1 MAESK
6 FLKYQDKTGD
16 GLIDVCDE
24 VIDVPEPPCEESP
37 CMPNAS
43 TMVPNWHV
51 HPSGEPFLNGK
62 NCLYQVPIETTY
74 TTTIDKGLLEDAT
87 LTDEDATEDLQR
99 RYDNHKDKAVDAF
112 IAAYN
117 KDDSEAS
124 KKTVKDAITWDIET
138 DYYLPSRPLSRLRLL
153 YSVLYEVINNLE
165 SAEPESEDE
174 DDGEDDSVFEATYL
188 MDELK
193 SKLIHIRKGLKLYS
207 FYNKMLVKLEGEN
220 LYYSGE
226 PFEGLFFPLDNY
238 GDWGVIKGS
247 IMAKLL
253 PQLDKFLNSKG
264 YNIGGVGSFGGFT
277 KNKVKKITFNFSDKY
292 ELTKMTVY
300 GEGCPEDPILF
311 KDRLT
316 TLIDTQDSVWGD
328 PTALS
333 YLAKLTDM
341 EADLTAREPIP
352 WLEFIKKHTYPAIYS
367 QANQGYTN
375 TDPEES
381 SGSCIAGALAE
392 EGKQL
397 GEDILDEAFSIG
409 DAIAYQFNKYICTDS
424 ADNLIEN
431 FKKLK
436 LVYDPDTDEDTE
448 LRAAAKEQAFQT
460 LDDEDQS
467 FNLLCDISVDSLDS
481 FNDLWTQSFDKL
493 EFCGLADLMLESISC
508 LMGGLSFEASMAAIL
523 ESALR
528 AMSLENMD
536 KLFVGLP
543 PEKQAELNAL
553 LQKKLE
559 NGEFFQESSTLQQLS
574 DSIEGKLD
582 IEKLWTPERIEE
594 QNENYMQEDG
604 GGTTVPTG
612 IPTTTDPTKRTLGQQ
627 LDLGAS
633 AKGKLSPNVL
643 AEAWV
648 LAYLEVYSDS
658 YLDLL
663 AELNKLPG
671 APIVAYIIATLDCP
685 KPPVVDEKLDWVKD
699 FEVPWCG
706 NTFDITMPR
715 IENPFG
721 WLPGIKDLP
730 KQLFLIAKYVLQQT
744 MLKIIAMIMTK
755 ICEILG
761 NAACSA
767 LGAAGAS
774 LAALASGGRTQI
786 TDAIRD
792 SICGDDVDPEVVDD
806 TVVDMFA
813 DLGVGAAALADTAQV
828 LDFAGDISSAV
839 TTDELYNAF
848 LCDPSQEFLTVV
860 SQLIK
865 YEYTD
870 FQSALNNED
879 AIKSFFCNMGNL
891 MPEDFKQQMQDLLDS
906 LPEDLPQQAAS
917 LCACATP
924 EQIEEFCDLRSQ
936 ILANRATPTQIQQLC
951 DTSLPVE
958 DLKDLA
964 DALQNGIPGPGQ
976 IMSDPGCDNGI
987 FPSDLE
993 EITATATAALNDQLE
1008 MLKVDFTTD
1017 MLGNGPTKKKWGMI
1031 NMILSDTMGIPLT
1044 AHYRKSFNQRSY
1056 VDFYMDPDDFA
1067 AYMDAQE
1074 PDDGA
1079 SAFTDIAAMTKSALS
1094 TALIPPPLNSMK
1106 ALAKELFPN
1115 PPKLKR
1121 QKGAFPTKIAD
1132 WLQDYMKEELLVV
1145 ATPNQ
1150 ITFNSNND
1158 FQSSAEETKSLDE
1171 AGVETFGS
1179 GINFLRLDDDILG
1192 YNTTFKVEGD
1202 NIVFVEQARKL
1213 TPDTTFHFED
1223 NCKGLHGDTSTYSTA
1238 FDVELYLGE
1247 LTSPDGTENEAHN
1260 LGNSVTTSRGVT
1272 YTSPLDAT
1280 RIKIVENPNVLANTY
1295 TKLAAQ
1301 VPDTLKDVKI
1311 KLIPDNTGVSLNE
1324 SLVNWEAL
1332 ALAESDSFF
1341 PMPKLVMH
1349 EQVKYEFLSVDNT
1362 LSGIDFDL
1370 YPNFVQTFNS
1380 YQPYT
1385 PQVVL
1390 LHELM
1395 QSNGYDL
1402 TIEALASTHETY
1414 MESLTKLFMAEVAYN
1429 EDSFIYGAEFD
1440 DLSYKDVEYVIGEE
1454 IANAWIDGTDGE
1466 SRAVAG
1472 TLYYQVRLP
1481 LESDAPDWM
1490 ISLSN
1495 TFWDGGRPIM
1505 NKDQI
1510 LGVSGMQFRLGPT
1523 AALQEANRVFFLDPL
1538 TYGGNY
1544 LMPPLHIKPL
1554 QNKGWLGFVDV
1565 MFPELSPCKPYSTD
1579 IIDFEDIQKKI
1590 TDAYPLIPEDQR
1602 LKDDSDCAV
1611 EMPYNRILDRAAV
1624 AGMEGIITAAIRIYA
1639 SSNFIKSM
1647 STFTKFN
1654 PSFPDVFS
1662 NLYAQYVIEDMKKSF
1677 KDPSGF
1683 FQGPFKDTQ
1692 FWYAFLEQSVQL
1704 YGRRVDNGDILDPP
1718 ADVLSA
1724 LARLNDLQEK
1734 YDYPD
1739 REELKEERGE
1749 MAGLFET
1756 LKGYRKDKNY
1766 EAIQA
1771 TEGDAKLIL
1780 KELVVEQLNYMGAKF
1795 TENLKI
1801 IGMTPDIYDLDY
1813 YILQYLSDGGTD
1825 LTLNEELVRTYV
1837 GLATEGEEI
1846 YTTGGELALSDG
1858 SEYVGYYHVAV
1869 DDDGNPM
1876 YMVGEFHIEEA
1887 HDILTPMANHVEVN
1901 IGDIASYGVDVVGAL
1916 VSTSFASGGDVGVY
1930 GTKPFVIE
1938 KYIRINGGSPQAPG
1952 DSTSGAIGEIMS
1964 NDPSLNISD
1973 VYPGTL
1979 ELVTDVN
1986 GQVVGLT
1993 GELGVRYGLRFSL
2006 NVDGAKKTITE
2017 VEVDSLDLKIS
2028 QVDPFDGNSLLL
2040 LCLIN
2045 MLKKDDKF
2053 RMVAHYIFP
2062 LSKLTATTAI
2072 YNGEAFLPS
2081 IGEKVVDLFAVDGDD
2096 LVTDVDAASAKPG
2109 VALEF
2114 DEEAPS
2120 AEVAFEY
2127 VNNDG
2132 WAAKADRDPGFGA
2145 GMFVLRW
2152 DEWDQ
2157 ILLRNSKT
2165 RIKKMFKGYYNSRTW
2180 SPGEEDGS
2188 FGGPGSRPGVIVTK
2202 EFREKYTPA
2211 PGQDLLPWWRYRMMR
2226 TNPFNASG
2234 ELCENDD

>member
-493 EFCGLADLMLESISC
+493 KFCGLADLMLESISC

-559 NGEFFQESSTLQQLS
+559 NGEFFQESSDMQQLS

-936 ILANRATPTQIQQLC
+936 ILANRATPAQIQQLC

-993 EITATATAALNDQLE
+993 EITATATAGLSDQLE

-1017 MLGNGPTKKKWGMI
+1017 MLGNGPGKRRWGLI

-1044 AHYRKSFNQRSY
+1044 AHYRKAFNQRPY
-1056 VDFYMDPDDFA
+1056 VDFYMDPDDYDEFA
-1067 AYMDAQE
+1067 ASESDSDNE
-1074 PDDGA
+1074 TG
-1079 SAFTDIAAMTKSALS
+1079 ILG
-1094 TALIPPPLNSMK
+1094 K
-1106 ALAKELFPN
+1106 AIGSVKGMVQELFPD

-1121 QKGAFPTKIAD
+1121 QKGAFPTKVAD
-1132 WLQDYMKEELLVV
+1132 WLQDYMKAELLVFG
-1145 ATPNQ
+1145 ATHEAF
-1150 ITFNSNND
+1150 FNSNND
-1158 FQSSAEETKSLDE
+1158 FQSSAEDTKSLDE

-1179 GINFLRLDDDILG
+1179 GINLLRLDDEILG

-1202 NIVFVEQARKL
+1202 NIVYVEQARKL
-1213 TPDTTFHFED
+1213 TPEITLHFED
-1223 NCKGLHGDTSTYSTA
+1223 NCKGLHTDDNIAFSNA
-1238 FDVELYLGE
+1238 FDVELYLSE
-1247 LTSPDGTENEAHN
+1247 LTSLDGTEAEARN
-1260 LGNSVTTSRGVT
+1260 LGDSKTTSKGIT
-1272 YTSPLDAT
+1272 YTSPLDTT
-1280 RIKIVENPNVLANTY
+1280 RIKIVENPNA
-1295 TKLAAQ
+1295 LAATFTTLAAM
-1301 VPDTLKDVKI
+1301 VPDRLEDIKK
-1311 KLIPDNTGVSLNE
+1311 KLIPNNTGDSLTEEFGAWTTTALTDSE
-1324 SLVNWEAL
+1324 SIFPLPELVIQ
-1332 ALAESDSFF
+1332 
-1341 PMPKLVMH
+1341 

-1362 LSGIDFDL
+1362 LSGIDFDQ

-1380 YQPYT
+1380 YQSYA

-1390 LHELM
+1390 LNEILEN
-1395 QSNGYDL
+1395 NGYTDISIEDL
-1402 TIEALASTHETY
+1402 KSEYETT
-1414 MESLTKLFMAEVAYN
+1414 MKSLTKLIVAEVAYN
-1429 EDSFIYGAEFD
+1429 EDSFLYGAEFD
-1440 DLSYKDVEYVIGEE
+1440 SLTYDDVDYVIAEAIPG
-1454 IANAWIDGTDGE
+1454 AWIVGTDPHE
-1466 SRAVAG
+1466 AAVAG
-1472 TLYYQVRLP
+1472 TIYYQVRMP
-1481 LESDAPDWM
+1481 IDDDAPEWQQRLW
-1490 ISLSN
+1490 SES
-1495 TFWDGGRPIM
+1495 GRPIF

-1510 LGVSGMQFRLGPT
+1510 MGISHMQYRIDSAGSSD
-1523 AALQEANRVFFLDPL
+1523 EENRVFFLDPL
-1538 TYGGNY
+1538 TYGGSY
-1544 LMPPLHIKPL
+1544 LMPPMHIKPV

-1565 MFPELSPCKPYSTD
+1565 AFPELSPCKPYSTD
-1579 IIDFEDIQKKI
+1579 LIDFEDIQKKI
-1590 TDAYPLIPEDQR
+1590 TDAYPLIAEDQR
-1602 LKDDSDCAV
+1602 LKDDRDCAI

-1624 AGMEGIITAAIRIYA
+1624 AGMEGVITAAIRIYA
-1639 SSNFIKSM
+1639 STNFIKSL

-1654 PSFPDVFS
+1654 ASFPDVFS
-1662 NLYAQYVIEDMKKSF
+1662 NLYAQYVIEDMRKSF

-1771 TEGDAKLIL
+1771 TEEDAKLVL
-1780 KELVVEQLNYMGAKF
+1780 KELVIEQLNYMGAKL

-1813 YILQYLSDGGTD
+1813 YILQYLSDGGTG

-1837 GLATEGEEI
+1837 GLETEGEEI

-1858 SEYVGYYHVAV
+1858 SEYVGYYHVAT
-1869 DDDGNPM
+1869 DEDGNPL
-1876 YMVGEFHIEEA
+1876 YETGEFETEEPQ
-1887 HDILTPMANHVEVN
+1887 DILTPMANHVTVN
-1901 IGDIASYGVDVVGAL
+1901 VGDISPVEVDVVGTIS
-1916 VSTSFASGGDVGVY
+1916 STNDGDAGTY

-1979 ELVTDVN
+1979 ELVTDIN

-1993 GELGVRYGLRFSL
+1993 GELGVRYGLRFSI
-2006 NVDGAKKTITE
+2006 NVGGAKKTITE

-2062 LSKLTATTAI
+2062 LSKLVATTAI

-2081 IGEKVVDLFAVDGDD
+2081 IGEKVVLLGAVNSADLNDDAYIGADGAPGD
-2096 LVTDVDAASAKPG
+2096 AKPG
-2109 VALEF
+2109 RALEF
-2114 DEEAPS
+2114 ITSDTTDPDTPES
-2120 AEVAFEY
+2120 AASTFGY

-2132 WAAKADRDPGFGA
+2132 WAAKTDRDPGFA
-2145 GMFVLRW
+2145 GGVFVL
-2152 DEWDQ
+2152 EWDKWDQ
-2157 ILLRNSKT
+2157 VLLRNSKT

-2202 EFREKYTPA
+2202 EFREKFKSV
-2211 PGQDLLPWWRYRMMR
+2211 PGQNLLPWWRLRMMR